1 MHVSI
6 YYIRV
11 KSISTHNKHEV
22 LIILYSQ
29 YKNNLPQHGPV
40 QYTQSVLVQG
50 VGTIPF
56 PIVKTDLLKPC
67 TTVLL
72 MVCPFPSKTV
82 NHKLIFHKNR

>member
-1 MHVSI
+1 MHTSI
-6 YYIRV
+6 YYIKN

-29 YKNNLPQHGPV
+29 YKNNLPQHNSI

-56 PIVKTDLLKPC
+56 PIVKTNLLKSC

-72 MVCPFPSKTV
+72 MMCLISSKTV
-82 NHKLIFHKNR
+82 NDELIFHKNR